1 MSICEY
7 IITHKY
13 KNKMSKLAFFM
24 SKDRYFHIT
33 GGSSVPE
40 ITLESCSFSS
50 LEQWCYRA
58 KAHPFWIFYW
68 NAQDQAVLH
77 TEAQRIPMKKEFC
90 YLIPPY
96 TLFSTENRGRFDHF
110 YCHFTVSGYFECL
123 QRKIHLLPSDLLRE
137 KLPLFRKKDPPQKM
151 LFSFKAMLA
160 EYLTRIGEE
169 QFMEKGRSLLDGRI
183 RQAVRLMD
191 ENTAAPPDNRELAR
205 KAGMSLKTFYEKFSR
220 NMGMTPKRYLLNQRM
235 ERARQMLLH
244 SEVTPEEIAE
254 STGYADRF
262 HFSKAFRKFYGIS
275 PVSFRKKFSPRGS
288 D

>member
-40 ITLESCSFSS
+40 ITLDFCSFSP
-50 LEQWCYRA
+50 LEQWCYQA

-77 TEAQRIPMKKEFC
+77 TEEQKIPMKKEFC
-90 YLIPPY
+90 YIIPPY
-96 TLFSTENRGRFDHF
+96 TLFSTDNRGKFDHF
-110 YCHFTVSGYFECL
+110 YCHFTVFGYFEHL
-123 QRKIHLLPSDLLRE
+123 RRKIHKVPSDLLRE
-137 KLPLFRKKDPPQKM
+137 KLPLFRKKDSPQKM
-151 LFSFKAMLA
+151 LFSFKTMLA
-160 EYLTRIGEE
+160 EYLTMIGEE
-169 QFMEKGRSLLDGRI
+169 EFTENGKSLLDSRI
-183 RQAVRLMD
+183 RLAVQLMD
-191 ENTAAPPDNRELAR
+191 KNTTAPPDNRELAR

-220 NMGMTPKRYLLNQRM
+220 DMGMSPKRYLLNQRM
-235 ERARQMLLH
+235 ERSRQMLLH
-244 SEVTPEEIAE
+244 SEATPEEIAE
-254 STGYADRF
+254 CTGYADRF

-275 PVSFRKKFSPRGS
+275 PVSFRKKFSSPENT
-288 D
+288 